1 MGLYVWGAIILAV
14 LGFVVWLYRTGKS
27 SGEDS
32 VVVDAQKE
40 VIDGQ
45 ADIQAARV
53 ATADPG
59 NDRADRLRDRFTR
72 K

>member
-1 MGLYVWGAIILAV
+1 MAPYVWAGIILAV
-14 LGFVVWLYRTGKS
+14 LGFIVWLYRTGKS

-45 ADIQAARV
+45 EKVNAARV
-53 ATADPG
+53 ATADSSTG
-59 NDRADRLRDRFTR
+59 RAERLRERFTR